1 VLLAHDVRV
10 EDLGE
15 QVEFSLT
22 GCRRPLGDVKDG
34 AVVFTQADRAV
45 GVEDGVGQVSVARLD
60 DCQFPDTVDEWGVG
74 RDPLGH
80 LRANPVAELAPPGG
94 EDLLKQIVP
103 TDRLDGGQEAGREGV
118 VVRRKEVLGIGRH
131 VVQVTRPPDAVAHRL
146 AADEVG
152 GLECPEL
159 LEDAGT
165 TGAEAVG
172 QLVGRAR
179 PVESKAEEEVSSQV
193 RRTPVGS
200 AIASRRRRLM
210 GGGQRRWL
218 PHRRRLAPVSEVRCG
233 GGTLATVDL
242 DLSPEH
248 VLLRET
254 IRDFMLSEVA
264 PVIEAHERA
273 RRFPAEIVAR
283 IGTLGWLGIPIPDDE
298 GGAGLD
304 TLAYAIAI
312 EEIGRVWGSLGLI
325 VAAHTSLGCGPLH
338 LAGSPEQKA
347 RYLVPMARGEVIG
360 AYGLTE
366 PGAGSDSGG
375 TRTTARHEDGPD
387 GGTWIIDG
395 GKRFITNA
403 GQAGTY
409 IVAARTGT
417 RDDGTAEISAF
428 IVPADTPGFSV
439 GRLEEKLGLHASATG
454 ELRFDGAR
462 VPAVNLLGER
472 GSGFKMFLRVLD
484 GGRISI
490 AALAVGIAQGALD
503 ASIPYA
509 QTREQ
514 FGRPIG
520 SFQGV
525 AFMVADMATEIEAA
539 RGLVWRAAWLKDG
552 GRDFGLV
559 AAQAKLF
566 ASEVSSRV
574 TNHAI
579 QIHGGYGY
587 VTEYPVERYLRDAK
601 LTEIG
606 EGTSQIQ
613 RLVIA
618 RRILGLRVV

>member
-1 VLLAHDVRV
+1 MDFDLSLEHRLLR
-10 EDLGE
+10 
-15 QVEFSLT
+15 
-22 GCRRPLGDVKDG
+22 
-34 AVVFTQADRAV
+34 
-45 GVEDGVGQVSVARLD
+45 
-60 DCQFPDTVDEWGVG
+60 DTVRDFMVGEVAKLVDEHE
-74 RDPLGH
+74 RE
-80 LRANPVAELAPPGG
+80 RRF
-94 EDLLKQIVP
+94 P
-103 TDRLDGGQEAGREGV
+103 TD
-118 VVRRKEVLGIGRH
+118 VVRRIG
-131 VVQVTRPPDAVAHRL
+131 
-146 AADEVG
+146 E
-152 GLECPEL
+152 
-159 LEDAGT
+159 
-165 TGAEAVG
+165 
-172 QLVGRAR
+172 
-179 PVESKAEEEVSSQV
+179 
-193 RRTPVGS
+193 
-200 AIASRRRRLM
+200 
-210 GGGQRRWL
+210 
-218 PHRRRLAPVSEVRCG
+218 
-233 GGTLATVDL
+233 
-242 DLSPEH
+242 
-248 VLLRET
+248 
-254 IRDFMLSEVA
+254 
-264 PVIEAHERA
+264 
-273 RRFPAEIVAR
+273 
-283 IGTLGWLGIPIPDDE
+283 LGWLGIPIPEDE

-338 LAGSPEQKA
+338 LAGTPEQQQ
-347 RYLVPMARGEVIG
+347 RFLVPMASGQVIG

-375 TRTTARHEDGPD
+375 TRTVARFEEGPH
-387 GGTWIIDG
+387 GGSWVLDG

-409 IVAARTGT
+409 VVTARTGD
-417 RDDGTAEISAF
+417 RRDGTPEISAF

-454 ELRFDGAR
+454 ELVFEGAR
-462 VPAVNLLGER
+462 VPAANLLGER
-472 GSGFKMFLRVLD
+472 GDGFKLFLRILD

-490 AALAVGIAQGALD
+490 GALAVGLAQAALD
-503 ASIPYA
+503 AAIPYA

-539 RGLVWRAAWLKDG
+539 RQMVWRAAWLKDQ
-552 GRDFGLV
+552 GRDFGLA

-566 ASEVSSRV
+566 ASEVGSRA
-574 TNHAI
+574 TSDAI

-587 VTEYPVERYLRDAK
+587 VSEYPVERFFRDAK